1 MLVLSRRKD
10 ESVMIGDNI
19 EVKVLDIQKGQV
31 KLGIEASRD
40 VTLRRDESVMVGDD
54 LEVKVLDIQK
64 GQVKLGIE
72 APRDVTIHRME
83 VYLAIKEENPAA
95 TQTPDAAADVS
106 ALAGLFEGADKPSK
120 AGPAQAKLAA
130 TRTPTPQ
137 KGAETESK
145 PD

>member
-10 ESVMIGDNI
+10 ESVMIGDDF
-19 EVKVLDIQKGQV
+19 EVKVL
-31 KLGIEASRD
+31 E
-40 VTLRRDESVMVGDD
+40 
-54 LEVKVLDIQK
+54 IQK

-83 VYLAIKEENPAA
+83 VYLAIKEENLAA
-95 TQTPDAAADVS
+95 TQTQDAAVDVS
-106 ALAGLFEGADKPSK
+106 ALAGLLKGADKPSK

-137 KGAETESK
+137 EGAGTESK